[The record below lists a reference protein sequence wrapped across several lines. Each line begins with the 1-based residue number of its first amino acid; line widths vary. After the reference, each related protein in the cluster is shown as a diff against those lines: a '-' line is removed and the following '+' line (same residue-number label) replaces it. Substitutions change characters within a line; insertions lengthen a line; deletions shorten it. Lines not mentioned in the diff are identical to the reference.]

1 MITAV
6 SASASNTS
14 VGDAALVEI
23 SSSKV
28 SVADAIVGDSSD
40 ADAIVGDDVCATSKK
55 KLLTTNQTVVVESN
69 DSTRQP
75 SSLGLHLARQVGD
88 ANAAQLLS
96 EDEGDVIEPKKS
108 DALVPTSPFTTVGP
122 AQFIN
127 VGGRPCPV
135 LQG

>member
-6 SASASNTS
+6 SASASNTF

-40 ADAIVGDDVCATSKK
+40 ADAIVVDDLRGTSDDE
-55 KLLTTNQTVVVESN
+55 V
-69 DSTRQP
+69 
-75 SSLGLHLARQVGD
+75 
-88 ANAAQLLS
+88 
-96 EDEGDVIEPKKS
+96 DEGDVIEPKKS

>member
-23 SSSKV
+23 SLSKV

-55 KLLTTNQTVVVESN
+55 KLLTTKQTVVVESN
-69 DSTRQP
+69 DPTRQP

-96 EDEGDVIEPKKS
+96 EDEGDEGDVIEQKN
-108 DALVPTSPFTTVGP
+108 LMH
-122 AQFIN
+122 
-127 VGGRPCPV
+127 
-135 LQG
+135 

>member
-40 ADAIVGDDVCATSKK
+40 ADAIVGDDVCATSAK
-55 KLLTTNQTVVVESN
+55 KLLTTKQTVVVESN
-69 DSTRQP
+69 DPTRQP
-75 SSLGLHLARQVGD
+75 SSLGLHLAQQVGD

-96 EDEGDVIEPKKS
+96 EDEGDEGDVIEQKN
-108 DALVPTSPFTTVGP
+108 LMH
-122 AQFIN
+122 
-127 VGGRPCPV
+127 
-135 LQG
+135 